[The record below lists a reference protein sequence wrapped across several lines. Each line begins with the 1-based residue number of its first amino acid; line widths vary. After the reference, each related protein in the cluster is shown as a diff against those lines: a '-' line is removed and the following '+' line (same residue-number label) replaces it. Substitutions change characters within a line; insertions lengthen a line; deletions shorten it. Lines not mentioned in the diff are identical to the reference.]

1 MKPSPYLEIL
11 RMDAKDLL
19 RNMASLPLV
28 FVPPLLA
35 WLMRAFVAKGAP
47 AEFMMPMWVVYAQV
61 MTGLMFMTF
70 GIAEDKEKKTLEA
83 LFLVPMP
90 VGRILLAK
98 SLFAYIVTIIVEA
111 LVIFPNGVWTGDVW
125 AVALAALIGPAIF
138 VEMGLILGLLSPNY
152 KASGTY
158 SVPVMLILFLGPMIG
173 GAVKALQP
181 IVKWLPSTP
190 LGDMVASGMR
200 GAGAEELGARLAVLA
215 VWAVALAIGIK
226 FAVEWQRR

>member
-1 MKPSPYLEIL
+1 MKPSPYLEIM
-11 RMDAKDLL
+11 RMDAKDLFK
-19 RNMASLPLV
+19 NMSSLPLV
-28 FVPPLLA
+28 LVPPLLA
-35 WLMRAFVAKGAP
+35 GLMRIVTKDAP
-47 AEFMMPMWVVYAQV
+47 PELIMPMWVVYAQV
-61 MTGLMFMTF
+61 MVGLMLMTL
-70 GIAEDKEKKTLEA
+70 GIAEDKDKKTLEA

-90 VGRILLAK
+90 IGSILLAK
-98 SLFAYIVTIIVEA
+98 SLFAYIVTLVVEA

-125 AVALAALIGPAIF
+125 AVALAAIIGPAIF

-158 SVPVMLILFLGPMIG
+158 SVPVMLILFLGPVIG

-190 LGDMVASGMR
+190 LGDMVTSGMK

-215 VWAVALAIGIK
+215 VWAVVLAIGVK
-226 FAVEWQRR
+226 LAVERQRR